1 MDHFGHLL
9 GLARAETTGAACV
22 VCDSAGRVLATATT
36 TTASASAALQH
47 PAMVAIERV
56 AEEARKRRGFLWGL
70 WGFWGIGMG

>member
-1 MDHFGHLL
+1 L

-22 VCDSAGRVLATATT
+22 VCDSAGRVLATAT